1 MCNKTLITP
10 PRSQNN
16 VKRILFVDVAKAI
29 CIVLVVIGHYIP
41 DNSPDWYVA
50 VHDIIY
56 TFHMPLFMFASGYV
70 YIATVKDIPYGQ
82 FILKKLKR
90 LMVPYFTTSIIVI
103 YIKIL
108 TEGSMSVDNPVT
120 AVSYL
125 RMFYYPE
132 AGYFLWFIW
141 ALWWMFV
148 IIPLFRTRNARLI
161 LFFISLVLHYAPLP
175 LTDVFCLAQFKN
187 MLVFFMLGVI
197 AFEYVKLH
205 SFIKDFNIKQSVVI
219 VSLFV
224 VCQYIR
230 FSVEEQG
237 IITSIIDV
245 LLPYLGILFIVEISK
260 TWCHVAKLDKKSTIM
275 LVAASSYVI
284 YLLHTTFEGFTK
296 AVFRKLPLDTDLWYI
311 FSAEAIVV
319 IAVGVIGPMLCF
331 KVFKKYKLTRRMF
344 GM

>member
-1 MCNKTLITP
+1 M
-10 PRSQNN
+10 
-16 VKRILFVDVAKAI
+16 VYMGFMVDVCNNTVVQDKKRQAD
-29 CIVLVVIGHYIP
+29 IV
-41 DNSPDWYVA
+41 
-50 VHDIIY
+50 
-56 TFHMPLFMFASGYV
+56 FHKFSL
-70 YIATVKDIPYGQ
+70 
-82 FILKKLKR
+82 
-90 LMVPYFTTSIIVI
+90 
-103 YIKIL
+103 
-108 TEGSMSVDNPVT
+108 
-120 AVSYL
+120 
-125 RMFYYPE
+125 
-132 AGYFLWFIW
+132 
-141 ALWWMFV
+141 ALC
-148 IIPLFRTRNARLI
+148 
-161 LFFISLVLHYAPLP
+161 PLP

-197 AFEYVKLH
+197 AFECVKLH
-205 SFIKDFNIKQSVVI
+205 SFIKDFNVKQSVVI
-219 VSLFV
+219 VALFV

-237 IITSIIDV
+237 IMTSIINV

-260 TWCHVAKLDKKSTIM
+260 MWCHVAKLYKNSAIM

-311 FSAEAIVV
+311 FSAETIVV